1 MKRCPKCNRSFPD
14 DNQKFCT
21 IDGGLLLS
29 AEQAFDPN
37 ATIAIS
43 SLRPPQPPVAQPPP
57 PQPPPVQSPPAL
69 SPLPPPPVQPP
80 LPPPPVQPPPPL
92 PREPAGEMLDPNATI
107 AGPRVTP
114 PKKTE
119 STSARATAETLMD
132 KPTTAL
138 PPRSQSARATAE
150 TLADKPATAL
160 PPRTQSAPVRGGP
173 VTQPQPKKSKLPLIL
188 GILLLL
194 LVLCVAALVALFF
207 LVIKPR
213 LIAMQE
219 NRPVIT
225 RKSVN
230 QNANDNVNTNAA
242 NTNTNSPATEPE
254 FVPPPNAVKFT
265 NSQANL
271 DERLAEHYV
280 DFSFYYPQTWEIDP
294 KAGITGASNFAKVE
308 RRIPPDFTQENFAVG
323 WYTSKG
329 TVEADGPTFPH
340 LVELL
345 GSSLAKGFPEYRK
358 VSEGP
363 TKINSLDGYEFRFV
377 SISKGTEKGDIE
389 LWGRVVFLPTGVSGD
404 KTGATLIMLAT
415 SLAPELTSVDD
426 VGAKGEMPLILD
438 SFRFGKGR

>member
-43 SLRPPQPPVAQPPP
+43 SLRPPQPPPVQS
-57 PQPPPVQSPPAL
+57 PPVQSPL
-69 SPLPPPPVQPP
+69 Q
-80 LPPPPVQPPPPL
+80 PPPVQPPPPL
-92 PREPAGEMLDPNATI
+92 PPRGPAGEMLDPNATI
-107 AGPRVTP
+107 AGPRLTP
-114 PKKTE
+114 PKRTE
-119 STSARATAETLMD
+119 ASSARATAETLMD
-132 KPTTAL
+132 KPTVAL
-138 PPRSQSARATAE
+138 PPR
-150 TLADKPATAL
+150 P
-160 PPRTQSAPVRGGP
+160 QSAPVRGVP
-173 VTQPQPKKSKLPLIL
+173 VAQPQQKKSKLPLIL

-194 LVLCVAALVALFF
+194 LVLCLAALVALFF

-213 LIAMQE
+213 LSAMRE

-225 RKSVN
+225 RKNVN
-230 QNANDNVNTNAA
+230 QNGNDNVNTNAV

-271 DERLAEHYV
+271 DERLAEHYI

-294 KAGITGASNFAKVE
+294 KAGISGASNFAKVE

-404 KTGATLIMLAT
+404 RTGATLIMLAT
-415 SLAPELTSVDD
+415 SLAPELSGVDD

-438 SFRFGKGR
+438 SFRFGRGR

>member
-1 MKRCPKCNRSFPD
+1 M
-14 DNQKFCT
+14 T
-21 IDGGLLLS
+21 L
-29 AEQAFDPN
+29 
-37 ATIAIS
+37 
-43 SLRPPQPPVAQPPP
+43 
-57 PQPPPVQSPPAL
+57 
-69 SPLPPPPVQPP
+69 
-80 LPPPPVQPPPPL
+80 
-92 PREPAGEMLDPNATI
+92 
-107 AGPRVTP
+107 
-114 PKKTE
+114 PKKAE
-119 STSARATAETLMD
+119 PTSARATAKTLADM
-132 KPTTAL
+132 PTTAL
-138 PPRSQSARATAE
+138 PPR
-150 TLADKPATAL
+150 P
-160 PPRTQSAPVRGGP
+160 QSAPVRAVP
-173 VTQPQPKKSKLPLIL
+173 VAQPLQKKSKLPLVL
-188 GILLLL
+188 GIPLFL
-194 LVLCVAALVALFF
+194 LVLCLAALVALFF

-213 LIAMQE
+213 LSAMKE

-225 RKSVN
+225 RKNGN
-230 QNANDNVNTNAA
+230 QNANDNVNTNTV

-280 DFSFYYPQTWEIDP
+280 DFSFYYPKTWEIDP
-294 KAGITGASNFAKVE
+294 KAGISGASNFAKVE

-363 TKINSLDGYEFRFV
+363 AKKNSLDGYEFRFV

-404 KTGATLIMLAT
+404 RTGATLIMLAT
-415 SLAPELTSVDD
+415 SLAPELSGVDD
-426 VGAKGEMPLILD
+426 VGVKGEMPLILD